1 MHRRSERPTFNRGA
15 GVRAGSKGFGQ
26 GVVIQVRKNAR
37 EVSCYLSLEEAAH
50 FREAAS
56 ANKVSLSRYLRQC
69 LLDYERLIDN
79 GSRTANGFALIEMEQ
94 RLACSIEAQSRRV
107 NSLYHELHVL
117 FAMVDRLAFISLVHL
132 PEIPAELRESA
143 LTAGTRLYN
152 NWRHAVME
160 LTETNSE
167 TDSITPQPT
176 DAAGDR
182 RHDRQENGDGT

>member
-1 MHRRSERPTFNRGA
+1 
-15 GVRAGSKGFGQ
+15 
-26 GVVIQVRKNAR
+26 VVIQVRNNAR
-37 EVSCYLSLEEAAH
+37 EVSCYLSTEEADR

-79 GSRTANGFALIEMEQ
+79 GSRTANGFELIEMEQ

-132 PEIPAELRESA
+132 PEIPAELHENA

-152 NWRHAVME
+152 NWRHAVIE
-160 LTETNSE
+160 LTETNGE
-167 TDSITPQPT
+167 TDSITAQPT
-176 DAAGDR
+176 DAAADR
-182 RHDRQENGDGT
+182 RHDRQENGDGTGSDSIDAAG